1 MHERMRE
8 TEGESS
14 TGIRPYGQKGYWLQ
28 TQKNH
33 IYGLREK
40 KITWGPHLG
49 ITLYRFP
56 TLSTKAQPISALDGK
71 LSFTF
76 HKTQAYSITKGIFYP
91 SFFIMKLFDKTTE
104 YCQCD

>member
-49 ITLYRFP
+49 ITPYRFP
-56 TLSTKAQPISALDGK
+56 TLSTKAQPISATGWK
-71 LSFTF
+71 TEFYLS
-76 HKTQAYSITKGIFYP
+76 QNSSIFYNKRHFL
-91 SFFIMKLFDKTTE
+91 SIIFHHKIV
-104 YCQCD
+104 